1 MWKRKEK
8 GRRKNIKAKLIV
20 DVDEEVL
27 ALFNFVTKVG
37 KKIIDVL
44 EGILDRK
51 FLNQAVV
58 FTKLFL
64 FSGKVWGV
72 F

>member
-37 KKIIDVL
+37 KKNNRRIRGHSGQEVL
-44 EGILDRK
+44 KSSCGIY
-51 FLNQAVV
+51 QAVPV
-58 FTKLFL
+58 F
-64 FSGKVWGV
+64 G
-72 F
+72 

>member
-37 KKIIDVL
+37 KK
-44 EGILDRK
+44 
-51 FLNQAVV
+51 
-58 FTKLFL
+58 
-64 FSGKVWGV
+64 
-72 F
+72 

>member
-37 KKIIDVL
+37 EKITDVL